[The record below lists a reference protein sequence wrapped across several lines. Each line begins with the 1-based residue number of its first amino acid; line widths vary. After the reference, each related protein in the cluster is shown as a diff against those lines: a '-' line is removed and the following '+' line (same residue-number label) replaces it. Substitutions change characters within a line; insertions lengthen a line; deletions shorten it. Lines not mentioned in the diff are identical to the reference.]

1 MAIQDVS
8 LAIALT
14 TSNDFKWILSWEI
27 RKHKSKTEAE
37 IFSSNKVLQ
46 LSNIKVSLSVING
59 GRCAS
64 VWVI

>member
-1 MAIQDVS
+1 MI
-8 LAIALT
+8 
-14 TSNDFKWILSWEI
+14 SNEYFHEKYENIN
-27 RKHKSKTEAE
+27 KSKTEAE